1 MGRQSGNR
9 LFSQRLTGLS
19 QGPYPVDSRESAPLY
34 PMKSPAYRL
43 LLLLFSLTGFV
54 CAADRPNILW
64 ISSEDNG
71 PHLGCYGDEYAV
83 SPNLDALAAKGLRYT
98 RASSN
103 APVCA
108 PARTTVISGIYPP
121 STGAEHM
128 RSETILPDG
137 MKMFPVYLRELGYYC
152 TNASKEDY
160 NLVKTGEV
168 WDESSNKGHWKNRE
182 DGQPFF
188 AVFNAT
194 VSHESQI
201 RNKIEEE
208 NRIHDPATVRVPAY
222 HPDTPE
228 VRKDWAQ
235 YYDRI
240 TMMDAELG
248 RRLREIEEAG
258 LAEDTI
264 IFYWG
269 DHGSGMPRNKRW
281 PYNSGLNVP
290 FIVHFPEKWKHL
302 APDEYEVGGASN
314 RRIGF
319 VDLAPTMLSL
329 VGLEPKDWMQGN
341 AFAGEFEAEAP
352 EFSYG
357 FRGRM
362 DERID
367 LVRSVM
373 GDRYVYLRQYM
384 PHRVYGQYI
393 NYMFQ
398 TPTTQVWHALFEAGK
413 LNEAQSHFWQ
423 RKPSE
428 ELYDLETDRDEVVN
442 LIDSPDHQEILK
454 TMREAHVSWEREI
467 RDVGFLSEAE
477 IHARSA
483 GSAPYDMGHDDS
495 RYDFESIFSAARL
508 ATSQKAEDLPAI
520 VGLLGSSDSGVRYWG
535 AMGLLIQESA
545 GVAAGREELARA
557 LGDESAS
564 VAIVASEALGRFGT
578 DAEKE
583 KALDVIM
590 SHANQAEGNVF
601 EAIAAN
607 NVIDFLGDAAR
618 SRLEEIKSLPKKPGR
633 PAPRVD
639 GYVGNLLSKILTDLE

>member
-1 MGRQSGNR
+1 MMKLFFSLSG
-9 LFSQRLTGLS
+9 
-19 QGPYPVDSRESAPLY
+19 A
-34 PMKSPAYRL
+34 A
-43 LLLLFSLTGFV
+43 LLLLFTSSAV
-54 CAADRPNILW
+54 AADRPNILW

-83 SPNLDALAAKGLRYT
+83 SPNLDALAARGLRYT

-108 PARTTVISGIYPP
+108 PARTTIISGIFPP

-128 RSETILPDG
+128 RSQTALPES

-160 NLVKTGEV
+160 NLESTGQV
-168 WDESSNKGHWKNRE
+168 WDESSKKAHWKNHGE
-182 DGQPFF
+182 GQPFF

-194 VSHESQI
+194 ISHESQI
-201 RNKIEEE
+201 RNDIADKY
-208 NRIHDPATVRVPAY
+208 RIHDPAKVRVPAY

-248 RRLREIEEAG
+248 ERLKEVEDAG

-281 PYNSGLNVP
+281 PYNSGLHVP
-290 FIVHFPEKWKHL
+290 FIAHFPEKWKHL
-302 APDEYEVGGASN
+302 APDEYTVGGTSD

-319 VDLAPTMLSL
+319 IDLAPTMLSL
-329 VGLEPKDWMQGN
+329 VGIEPKEWMQGL
-341 AFAGEFEAEAP
+341 AFAGKFEKAGAEYS
-352 EFSYG
+352 FG

-367 LVRSVM
+367 LVRSVI
-373 GDRYVYLRQYM
+373 GERYVYLRQYM
-384 PHRVYGQYI
+384 PHRIYGQYI
-393 NYMFQ
+393 DYMFQ
-398 TPTTQVWHALFEAGK
+398 TPTTQVWHDLHAAGK
-413 LNEAQSHFWQ
+413 LNEAQSHFWE

-428 ELYDLETDRDEVVN
+428 ELYDLETDRDEVNN
-442 LIDSPDHQEILK
+442 LVDSPEHQEIVTK
-454 TMREAHVSWEREI
+454 MRAAHASWEKEI
-467 RDVGFLSEAE
+467 RDVGFLPEAE
-477 IHARSA
+477 VHARSV
-483 GSAPYDMGHDDS
+483 GITPYEMGHDPEK
-495 RYDFESIFSAARL
+495 YDFDAIFAAAGL
-508 ATSQKAEDLPAI
+508 ASSQNPEDLPAI
-520 VGLLGSSDSGVRYWG
+520 IGLLESKDSGVRYWG
-535 AMGLLIQESA
+535 ATGLLIQESA
-545 GVAAGREELARA
+545 GVKAGHDALIKA
-557 LGDESAS
+557 LGDDCAS
-564 VAIVASEALGRFGT
+564 VAIVAAEAIGRYGEG
-578 DAEKE
+578 AERE
-583 KALDVIM
+583 KALEVLM
-590 SHANQAEGNVF
+590 SHANQATGNVF

-607 NVIDFLGDAAR
+607 NGIDYLDEFAA
-618 SRLEEIKSLPKKPGR
+618 SRLEEIKALPKKPGK

-639 GYVGNLLSKILTDLE
+639 GYVGSLLKTILRELGQ